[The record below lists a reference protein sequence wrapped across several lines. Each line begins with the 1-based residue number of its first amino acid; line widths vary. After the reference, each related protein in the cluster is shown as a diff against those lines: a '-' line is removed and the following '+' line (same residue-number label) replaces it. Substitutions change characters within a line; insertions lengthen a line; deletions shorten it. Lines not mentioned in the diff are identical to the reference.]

1 MKWEKIE
8 HELISLRREL
18 HKYPELSGKENNTA
32 GKIVKFAE
40 KFNPDEIIKNIGG
53 NGLAV
58 VFQGDHK
65 GKTILIRCELDALP
79 IEEENE
85 FDYKSQTEGVSHKC
99 GHDGHMAIV
108 SGLIPLLSEKKIK
121 NGKIVL
127 LYQPAEE
134 TGEGAEQILNDDK
147 FKNLNPDYVFALH
160 NLPGFEKNKII
171 VKENEFASASKG
183 LKIKLIGKT
192 SHAAEPDKGITP
204 SLAVA
209 ELIQRLVEISNKEKF
224 DEFTLVT
231 IIHAKIGERAFGTTP
246 GYAELMATLRSYKN
260 ENMEKLQAQ
269 AEKII
274 DEVSAKNNLK
284 FKLEWVEE
292 FPSTINDKFCV
303 DVVRKSAEE
312 NNLSIEEIKNPFRWS
327 EDFGH
332 FTQKYNG
339 ALFGLGSGV
348 DQPQLHNPDYDFP
361 DDIILTGTKMFYSI
375 IKNIAEE

>member
-8 HELISLRREL
+8 HELISLRKEL
-18 HKYPELSGKENNTA
+18 HKFPELSGKENNTA
-32 GKIVKFAE
+32 ERILKFAE

-58 VFQGDHK
+58 FFNGSEE

-79 IEEENE
+79 IDEENKI
-85 FDYKSQTEGVSHKC
+85 DYKSENDGVSHKC

-108 SGLIPLLSEKKIK
+108 SGVIPILSENKIDK
-121 NGKIVL
+121 GRVIL

-134 TGEGAEQILNDDK
+134 TGEGAEKILHDEK
-147 FKNLNPDYVFALH
+147 FSKIKLDYVFALH

-171 VKENEFASASKG
+171 IKENEFASASQG
-183 LKIKLIGKT
+183 LIIKLHGKT
-192 SHAAEPDKGITP
+192 SHAAEPEKGITP

-209 ELIQRLVEISNKEKF
+209 ELIQRLVDIPNKEKF

-260 ENMEKLQAQ
+260 EDMVKLQKKAR
-269 AEKII
+269 EII
-274 DEVSAKNNLK
+274 DDVATKNNLK
-284 FKLEWVEE
+284 NEIEWVEE
-292 FPSTINDKFCV
+292 FPSTKNDKYCV
-303 DVVRKSAEE
+303 DVIKQSAEE
-312 NNLSIEEIKNPFRWS
+312 NNLDVEVIDNPFRWS

-332 FTQKYNG
+332 FTQKFKG

-375 IKNIAEE
+375 INKVLEE

>member
-1 MKWEKIE
+1 MKWEEIE

-58 VFQGDHK
+58 VFQGDHEA
-65 GKTILIRCELDALP
+65 KTILIRCELDALP

-192 SHAAEPDKGITP
+192 SHAAEPEKGITP

-274 DEVSAKNNLK
+274 DEVSVKNNLK

-332 FTQKYNG
+332 FTQKYKG

-375 IKNIAEE
+375 IKNIADE

>member
-1 MKWEKIE
+1 MIWEEIE
-8 HELISLRREL
+8 RELISLRREL
-18 HKYPELSGKENNTA
+18 HKYPELSGKENNTDER
-32 GKIVKFAE
+32 IIKFAE

-58 VFQGDHK
+58 IFKGNQE

-79 IEEENE
+79 IDEENKI
-85 FDYKSQTEGVSHKC
+85 DYKSENDGVSHKC

-108 SGLIPLLSEKKIK
+108 SGLIPIVSKNKIDK
-121 NGKIVL
+121 GRVVL

-134 TGEGAEQILNDDK
+134 TGEGAEKILHDEK
-147 FKNLNPDYVFALH
+147 FKSIDPDYVFALH
-160 NLPGFEKNKII
+160 NLPGFEKNKIVI
-171 VKENEFASASKG
+171 KENEFASASKG
-183 LKIKLIGKT
+183 LIIKLYGKT
-192 SHAAEPDKGITP
+192 SHAAEPEKGITP

-209 ELIQRLVEISNKEKF
+209 ELIQRLVDIPNKEEF

-260 ENMEKLQAQ
+260 EDMIKLQKK
-269 AEKII
+269 AEEII
-274 DEVSAKNNLK
+274 DAVAAKNNLK
-284 FKLEWVEE
+284 NDIEWVEE
-292 FPSTINDKFCV
+292 FPSTVNDKYCV
-303 DVVRKSAEE
+303 DVIKQSAEE
-312 NNLSIEEIKNPFRWS
+312 NNLDVEVIDHPFRWS

-332 FTQKYNG
+332 YTQKFKG

-348 DQPQLHNPDYDFP
+348 NQPQLHNPDYDFP

-375 IKNIAEE
+375 IKKVLEV

>member
-1 MKWEKIE
+1 MKWEEIE
-8 HELISLRREL
+8 HELISLRKEL
-18 HKYPELSGKENNTA
+18 HKYPELSNKEKKTA
-32 GKIVKFAE
+32 ERILAYAE
-40 KFNPDEIIKNIGG
+40 KYKPDEIITDIGG

-58 VFQGDHK
+58 IFNSNQEGSTV
-65 GKTILIRCELDALP
+65 LIRCELDALP

-85 FDYKSQTEGVSHKC
+85 FDYKSQVEGVSHKC

-108 SGLIPLLSEKKIK
+108 SGLIPLLSENKIDK
-121 NGKIVL
+121 GKVVL

-134 TGEGAEQILNDDK
+134 TGEGAEQILSDEK
-147 FKNLNPDYVFALH
+147 FKNINPDYVFALH

-171 VKENEFASASKG
+171 IKENEFASASKG
-183 LKIKLIGKT
+183 LIIKLFGKT
-192 SHAAEPDKGITP
+192 SHAAEPEKGVTP
-204 SLAVA
+204 SLAVS
-209 ELIQRLVEISNKEKF
+209 ELIQRLVELPQKNKF

-260 ENMEKLQAQ
+260 EDMNELQKK

-274 DEVSAKNNLK
+274 DEVSLQNNLK
-284 FKLEWVEE
+284 YKIEYVEE
-292 FPSTINDKFCV
+292 FPSTVNDKFCV
-303 DVVRKSAEE
+303 EVIQKSAEE
-312 NNLSIEEIKNPFRWS
+312 NYLPIEEIKNPFRWS

-332 FTQKYNG
+332 FTQKYKG

-361 DDIILTGTKMFYSI
+361 DEIILTGTKMFYSI
-375 IKNIAEE
+375 VKNVLED

>member
-1 MKWEKIE
+1 MKWEEIE

-40 KFNPDEIIKNIGG
+40 KFNPDKIIKNIGG

-58 VFQGDHK
+58 VLQGDHK

-134 TGEGAEQILNDDK
+134 TGEGAEQILNEDK

-171 VKENEFASASKG
+171 VKENEFTSASKG

-192 SHAAEPDKGITP
+192 SHAAEPEKGITP

-209 ELIQRLVEISNKEKF
+209 ELIQRLVEIPNKEKF

>member
-1 MKWEKIE
+1 MKWEEIE

-192 SHAAEPDKGITP
+192 SHAAEPEKGITP
-204 SLAVA
+204 PLAVA

-274 DEVSAKNNLK
+274 DEVSVKNNLK

>member
-1 MKWEKIE
+1 MKWEEIE
-8 HELISLRREL
+8 PKLISLRKEL
-18 HKYPELSGKENNTA
+18 HKFPELSGNENNTA
-32 GKIVKFAE
+32 ERIIKFAE

-58 VFQGDHK
+58 VFKGNQE

-85 FDYKSQTEGVSHKC
+85 FDYKSENDSVSHKC

-108 SGLIPLLSEKKIK
+108 SGLIPILSENKIDK
-121 NGKIVL
+121 GKVIL

-134 TGEGAEQILNDDK
+134 TGEGAEKVLNDEK
-147 FKNLNPDYVFALH
+147 FNKIKIDYIFALH
-160 NLPGFEKNKII
+160 NLPGFERNKIVI
-171 VKENEFASASKG
+171 KENEFASASKG
-183 LKIKLIGKT
+183 LIIKLYGKT
-192 SHAAEPDKGITP
+192 SHAAEPEKGITP

-209 ELIQRLVEISNKEKF
+209 ELIQRLVELPSKEKF

-246 GYAELMATLRSYKN
+246 GYAELMATLRSFKN
-260 ENMEKLQAQ
+260 EDMEKLQKF
-269 AEKII
+269 AENII
-274 DEVSAKNNLK
+274 DEVSTKNNLK
-284 FKLEWVEE
+284 YKIEFVEE

-303 DVVRKSAEE
+303 DVVQKSAEE
-312 NNLSIEEIKNPFRWS
+312 NNFTVEEIENPFRWS

-332 FTQKYNG
+332 FTQKYKG

-348 DQPQLHNPDYDFP
+348 NQPQLHNPDYDFP

-375 IKNIAEE
+375 ITKILEE

>member
-1 MKWEKIE
+1 MKWEEIE
-8 HELISLRREL
+8 HELILLRREL

-58 VFQGDHK
+58 VFQGDHEA
-65 GKTILIRCELDALP
+65 KTILIRCELDALP

-134 TGEGAEQILNDDK
+134 TGEGAEKILNDDK

-192 SHAAEPDKGITP
+192 SHAAEPEKGITP

-209 ELIQRLVEISNKEKF
+209 ELIQRLVEIPNKEKF

-246 GYAELMATLRSYKN
+246 GYAELMATLRSFKN